1 MIEKI
6 KQVIG
11 TALLMLAICFT
22 GVTQVSAQISAGH
35 NEMVMAR
42 ITVKTEADMRRVMG
56 LGLDLMEYRAGDD
69 LIFITTRAQIDELRK
84 AGFDVRLD
92 KTLTAELPRAGG
104 ETFMGGYRTVEET
117 YAFLDQMHAAYPSL

>member
-1 MIEKI
+1 MIEKF

-11 TALLMLAICFT
+11 TAVLMLAVCFT
-22 GVTQVSAQISAGH
+22 GFTHVSAQVAAPNDGL
-35 NEMVMAR
+35 VMAR
-42 ITVKTEADMRRVMG
+42 IAVKTEADIQRVMG
-56 LGLDLMEYRAGDD
+56 LGLDLMEYREGDD

-92 KTLTAELPRAGG
+92 KRLTAELPRPGG

-117 YAFLDQMHAAYPSL
+117 YAFLDQM